1 MKSIEITTPQNV
13 QIDYQLASLGQRIF
27 AFAIDF
33 VIIVLVYATVYIWAF
48 VQNTSDND
56 LKYLLFQLFAFLWL
70 GFYSLFSELIGN
82 GQSIGKLAMG
92 IRVIKLNGDE
102 LQFYDYFSRWSMRII
117 DIYFS
122 IGSIAMLLIASS
134 RNAQRIGDIIAGTA
148 IIRKNN
154 SYGFKLNDIL
164 KLNLKDKDNYEFEYP
179 LAVNLEEN
187 DVILIKQLLSRYR
200 TFRNSAH
207 KQAMDEL
214 ILRLADVLQLKQIPS
229 DKETFLTKVIT
240 EYIILTR

>member
-13 QIDYQLASLGQRIF
+13 QIDYQLAGLGQRIF
-27 AFAIDF
+27 AYAIDF
-33 VIIVLVYATVYIWAF
+33 VIIVLVYAAVYIWFF

-92 IRVIKLNGDE
+92 IRVIKLNGE
-102 LQFYDYFSRWSMRII
+102 EMQFYDYFSRWSMRII

-134 RNAQRIGDIIAGTA
+134 RNAQRIGDIIAGTT

-200 TFRNSAH
+200 TFRNAAH

-214 ILRLADVLQLKQIPS
+214 ILKLVDVLQLKQIPG

>member
-33 VIIVLVYATVYIWAF
+33 VIIVLVYAAVYIWAF

-214 ILRLADVLQLKQIPS
+214 ILRLADVLQLKQIPN

>member
-33 VIIVLVYATVYIWAF
+33 VIIVLVYAAVYIWAF

>member
-33 VIIVLVYATVYIWAF
+33 VIIVLIYAAVYIWAF

>member
-214 ILRLADVLQLKQIPS
+214 ILRLADVLQLKQIPN